1 MAKITEG
8 TQTENLSDLHLKEI
22 RELLSALKKVQ
33 KVIDEVPKT
42 TDNTMKELHAFKEK
56 YDRYVERYNNKMEEL
71 RKEKEENDKWRLKAK
86 DEIREEFQD
95 IRDLITNNRLANA
108 LRTAKNLIDYLEKE
122 NGQEEAIEE

>member
-42 TDNTMKELHAFKEK
+42 TDNTMK
-56 YDRYVERYNNKMEEL
+56 
-71 RKEKEENDKWRLKAK
+71 
-86 DEIREEFQD
+86 
-95 IRDLITNNRLANA
+95 
-108 LRTAKNLIDYLEKE
+108 
-122 NGQEEAIEE
+122 

>member
-1 MAKITEG
+1 
-8 TQTENLSDLHLKEI
+8 
-22 RELLSALKKVQ
+22 
-33 KVIDEVPKT
+33 
-42 TDNTMKELHAFKEK
+42 
-56 YDRYVERYNNKMEEL
+56 MEEL